1 LANDPPTGRPKADQP
16 PRGAASRAAAQRGG
30 NEPPPGRP
38 KADQPP
44 RGAASRAAAQRG
56 GLLPFAALSASY
68 FAHIGFFNPYLPLWL
83 KELGFGLIA
92 ISVLTS
98 VQSATRLFAPYLWG
112 SLSDRTGERVRLLR
126 FGATAALLLSLG
138 LWFDAGGV
146 VLFVVLLLMFSHTSG
161 MMPMSEA
168 ALAHLVSQH
177 GAFDAKRYGRVRLW
191 GSLGFLV
198 TVVAAG
204 LWFERFGLVHF
215 PAWTLGTLAA
225 VALSAWMLP
234 DFREPAHA
242 TPSPQSGVW
251 PVVRQPPVR
260 WFFAAVFFHVLAHI
274 FVYVFFSLYLDSLG
288 YSKTV
293 IGLMWALSVVIEIG
307 WFFTQG
313 RWLPL
318 LSLSGWLVLAAAL
331 MSLRMGLTAGFAP
344 LWPVLLLAQA
354 LHAITFAAHHTVCI
368 AMLSHHF
375 PGRLRGRGQAL
386 YTVVGYGL
394 PGVVGGI
401 SGGLLSSAFG
411 LSSVFW
417 LSALLA
423 LVATACALRAR
434 ALTAAVPP
442 G

>member
-1 LANDPPTGRPKADQP
+1 M
-16 PRGAASRAAAQRGG
+16 
-30 NEPPPGRP
+30 
-38 KADQPP
+38 
-44 RGAASRAAAQRG
+44 
-56 GLLPFAALSASY
+56 LSASY

-83 KELGFGLIA
+83 KELGFSLLA

-98 VQSATRLFAPYLWG
+98 VQSASRLFAPYLWG

-126 FGATAALLLSLG
+126 YGATVALLLSLG
-138 LWFDAGGV
+138 LWFDFGV
-146 VLFVVLLLMFSHTSG
+146 VGLFVVLLLMFTHTSG

-168 ALAHLVSQH
+168 ALAHLVSNG
-177 GAFDAKRYGRVRLW
+177 GAFDAKRYGRIRLW

-204 LWFERFGLVHF
+204 FWFERFGLVHF

-234 DFREPAHA
+234 DFREPAQA
-242 TPSPQSGVW
+242 SDDPTGGVW
-251 PVVRQPPVR
+251 PVLRQPPVR

-274 FVYVFFSLYLDSLG
+274 FIYIFFSLYLDSLG

-293 IGLMWALSVVIEIG
+293 IGLLWALSVVIEIG

-318 LSLSGWLVLAAAL
+318 LSLSSWLVLAAAL
-331 MSLRMGLTAGFAP
+331 MALRMGMTAGLP
-344 LWPVLLLAQA
+344 LVLPVLLLAQG

-368 AMLSHHF
+368 ALLSHHF

-394 PGVVGGI
+394 PGVVGGVG
-401 SGGLLSSAFG
+401 GGLLSSAFG
-411 LSSVFW
+411 LASVFW
-417 LSALLA
+417 LSALFA
-423 LVATACALRAR
+423 LVAMGCALRVR
-434 ALTAAVPP
+434 ALAHRRPAAPP
-442 G
+442 A

>member
-1 LANDPPTGRPKADQP
+1 VSQKKHL
-16 PRGAASRAAAQRGG
+16 
-30 NEPPPGRP
+30 
-38 KADQPP
+38 
-44 RGAASRAAAQRG
+44 
-56 GLLPFAALSASY
+56 FAFSALSASY

-83 KELGFGLIA
+83 KELGFSLLA

-98 VQSATRLFAPYLWG
+98 VQSATRLFAPYVWG

-126 FGATAALLLSLG
+126 YGATAALLLSLG
-138 LWFDAGGV
+138 LWFDGGGV
-146 VLFVVLLLMFSHTSG
+146 LLFVVLLLMFSHTSG

-168 ALAHLVSQH
+168 ALAHLVSQG

-204 LWFERFGLVHF
+204 FWFERFGLVHF

-242 TPSPQSGVW
+242 VEDQPGVW
-251 PVVRQPPVR
+251 PVLRQPPVR

-274 FVYVFFSLYLDSLG
+274 FIYIFFSLYLDSLG

-293 IGLMWALSVVIEIG
+293 IGLLWALSVVIEIG

-318 LSLSGWLVLAAAL
+318 FSLSGWLVLAAAL
-331 MSLRMGLTAGFAP
+331 MSLRMGLTAGLP
-344 LWPVLLLAQA
+344 LVMPVLLLAQA

-394 PGVVGGI
+394 PGVVGGLG
-401 SGGLLSSAFG
+401 GGLLSSAFG

-417 LSALLA
+417 LSSACA
-423 LVATACALRAR
+423 AVACLCALRAR
-434 ALTAAVPP
+434 AFAPARAAA

>member
-1 LANDPPTGRPKADQP
+1 MATD
-16 PRGAASRAAAQRGG
+16 
-30 NEPPPGRP
+30 PPPGRP
-38 KADQPP
+38 KADQLP
-44 RGAASRAAAQRG
+44 REAATRAAVERG
-56 GLLPFAALSASY
+56 GPSRQLFPFAALSASY

-126 FGATAALLLSLG
+126 FGATTALLLSLG
-138 LWFDAGGV
+138 LWFDGGGV

-168 ALAHLVSQH
+168 ALAHLVSQS

-225 VALSAWMLP
+225 VALSAWLLP

-242 TPSPQSGVW
+242 TQAPQPGVW
-251 PVVRQPPVR
+251 PVLRQPPVR

-274 FVYVFFSLYLDSLG
+274 FVYIFLSLHLDALG

-293 IGLMWALSVVIEIG
+293 IGLMWAFSVAIEIG
-307 WFFTQG
+307 WFVTQG
-313 RWLPL
+313 RWLPR
-318 LSLSGWLVLAAAL
+318 LSLPGWLVLAAAL
-331 MSLRMGLTAGFAP
+331 MALRMAITAGAAQVWP
-344 LWPVLLLAQA
+344 LLALAQA

-368 AMLSHHF
+368 AWISEHF

-386 YTVVGYGL
+386 YSVLGYGV
-394 PGVVGGI
+394 PGVLGGVI
-401 SGGLLSSAFG
+401 GGAMSSRLG
-411 LSSVFW
+411 LASVFW
-417 LSALLA
+417 L
-423 LVATACALRAR
+423 ATACALL
-434 ALTAAVPP
+434 ALACALRVRVPP
-442 G
+442 RASA